1 MDKYIF
7 NMDNE
12 IDKSIK
18 IILEN
23 SITPN
28 VQQEGL
34 GLDMFGF
41 LNPKEKISNMS
52 KDTISFLTEIISKII
67 INNPEML
74 QKITN
79 SIVNNTEISI
89 VPKK

>member
-1 MDKYIF
+1 
-7 NMDNE
+7 MDNE

-28 VQQEGL
+28 VQQEAL
-34 GLDMFGF
+34 SLDMFGF